1 MFCDNIELTK
11 GRGKNLDL
19 KSNGSAVKITV
30 PRGYLPY
37 GFSRYESDYGGA
49 PSVNIEVLT
58 NDDVFLAS
66 IRDMEARI
74 IEKVAGMYD
83 STTVN
88 ANQFHSNIKNGR
100 LRLKYRPKDTVL
112 FDSEDK
118 VLKTEITNRIFEKY
132 SIECTATVTGV
143 YFMNQKFGL
152 IWQANH
158 VRLHKPVETA
168 LKGFAFTNLE
178 D

>member
-11 GRGKNLDL
+11 GRGQNLDL
-19 KSNGSAVKITV
+19 KTNGNAVKVTV
-30 PRGYLPY
+30 PQGYLPY

-49 PSVNIEVLT
+49 PSINIEVLT
-58 NDDVFLAS
+58 NDDTFLDS
-66 IRDMEARI
+66 VRDMEARI

-100 LRLKYRPKDTVL
+100 LRLKYKPNATVL
-112 FDSEDK
+112 FDSNDK
-118 VLKTEITNRIFEKY
+118 VINVDIANRAFEKY

-158 VRLHKPVETA
+158 VRLHAPKPTG